1 MKVEAENA
9 VRETLA
15 LQLLSLGQ
23 EVVEMSDKTRDRQA
37 SRLDGVLR
45 RVCEKKEDPSTPAE
59 TWPDLL
65 SNLRSMFWQIQDNLK
80 AMNDALDR
88 LEI

>member
-9 VRETLA
+9 AREKLGS
-15 LQLLSLGQ
+15 QLLSLGQ
-23 EVVEMSDKTRDRQA
+23 EVVEMSQKTRDCQA
-37 SRLDGVLR
+37 SRLEGVLSK
-45 RVCEKKEDPSTPAE
+45 VSEKKENPATPAE